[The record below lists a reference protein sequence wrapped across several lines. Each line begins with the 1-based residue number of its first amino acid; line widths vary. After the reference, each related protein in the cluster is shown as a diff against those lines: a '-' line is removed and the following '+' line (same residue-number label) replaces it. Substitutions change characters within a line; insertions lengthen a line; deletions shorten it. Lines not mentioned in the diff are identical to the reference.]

1 MIISAVSACIPKS
14 TMNGKGKMVPWWN
27 DECRNAIKER
37 NRAFRILKKQLTQE
51 NLIDYQRKR
60 AI

>member
-1 MIISAVSACIPKS
+1 
-14 TMNGKGKMVPWWN
+14 MNGKGKMVPWWN

-37 NRAFRILKKQLTQE
+37 NRAFRILKKQLSQE

-60 AI
+60 AL